1 MKKSEIKIINILLIY
16 IHLTTDA
23 NGFVLQTFGTMPT
36 FDRRHHGY
44 NNMCQY
50 LTKKKKLSESAI
62 NSEAQVNA
70 TSEFASHVSQ
80 SLLQSREVLS
90 IIPTNKEEEK
100 VAAEDTENV
109 FVSFTLN
116 GPKAPRKTK
125 NMNDAQKKKVEEQK
139 NQLLGR
145 MKEVKGRL
153 ISLREKKKSRGSHNN
168 NPEKLY
174 LQLTIKFFGATDLAR
189 NWELDTNIEQK
200 LIELITQGGDSSTK
214 SEWGEVGNT
223 DIIFNSA
230 ELELTNGTWRL
241 DLKQKNARCIFKAE
255 KINENG
261 TKTKENISEALL
273 PHDKPKNLLLSP
285 SSLFFQR
292 LGLTDSDGKPKQ
304 AKSSKLRQ
312 CQKFV
317 EVVSGLVKESI
328 ILSPCTEENKGSTD
342 TQRPIITHDM
352 GCGRGYLTFALHSHL
367 YNMYNEEFNVQS
379 LGVDMRPKLVKE
391 INSIASEL
399 GSEFEGLR
407 FETGT
412 IENIDTKSH
421 IDILIALHACDTAT
435 DDSIYYGIQKKASI
449 IVTAPCCHKEV
460 RKHLNAH
467 VTETSNDHPYADVL
481 RHNIYK
487 ERIAETVTDSMRALL
502 LEISDYNIQV
512 FEFIG
517 GEHTNKNVMITA
529 TKRKIP
535 RPFEMKQEL
544 RSRLQSLAQ
553 LHGVQSQKLAT
564 LMNEQLHE
572 HSSSI
577 ENTRNI
583 AKTGMPPLSNH

>member
-1 MKKSEIKIINILLIY
+1 MKKSKIKIINILLIAC
-16 IHLTTDA
+16 IHLITDV
-23 NGFVLQTFGTMPT
+23 NCFVVHTFGTIST

-44 NNMCQY
+44 NHMCQY
-50 LTKKKKLSESAI
+50 WMKREKLSESAI
-62 NSEAQVNA
+62 NSQAQVNA
-70 TSEFASHVSQ
+70 ISEFASHVSQ

-90 IIPTNKEEEK
+90 VKPKNIEEEK
-100 VAAEDTENV
+100 VAAEETENIL
-109 FVSFTLN
+109 VSFTLN
-116 GPKAPRKTK
+116 GPKAPRRTK
-125 NMNDAQKKKVEEQK
+125 NMNDVQKKKVEEQK

-153 ISLREKKKSRGSHNN
+153 ISLRDKKKTRGGHNN

-174 LQLTIKFFGATDLAR
+174 LQVTIKFFGATDLAR

-200 LIELITQGGDSSTK
+200 LIELITQGGDSSSK

-223 DIIFNSA
+223 DTIFDSA

-241 DLKQKNARCIFKAE
+241 DLKQQNAKCIFKAG
-255 KINENG
+255 KINDTG
-261 TKTKENISEALL
+261 TKTKEKISEALL
-273 PHDKPKNLLLSP
+273 SHDKPKNFLLSP
-285 SSLFFQR
+285 SALFFQR

-328 ILSPCTEENKGSTD
+328 ILSPCTEKSKESPIS
-342 TQRPIITHDM
+342 QRPIITHDM

-367 YNMYNEEFNVQS
+367 YNIYNQEFNVQS

-399 GSEFEGLR
+399 GSEFEGLH

-412 IENIDTKSH
+412 IENIDTNSH

-435 DDSIYYGIQKKASI
+435 DDSLFYGIQKQASI

-467 VTETSNDHPYADVL
+467 VTEMSNDHPYADVL
-481 RHNIYK
+481 RYNIYK

-502 LEISDYNIQV
+502 LEISDYNVQV

-535 RPFEMKQEL
+535 RPTKMKHEL

-553 LHGVQSQKLAT
+553 LHGVHSQKLAR
-564 LMNEQLHE
+564 LMNEPLYE
-572 HSSSI
+572 HSSPI
-577 ENTRNI
+577 ENARNI
-583 AKTGMPPLSNH
+583 AKTGMPPL